1 MLASGGQPFFFF
13 SLSPSMSV
21 TVTAAHISSH
31 PAWHFCTLND
41 LIGIRQ
47 PDQNAT
53 ITSYLALEWSF
64 QRENSC
70 LAAELQS
77 TLTFS
82 RSQTLEWK
90 LLVAFLSG
98 SIMSQPKL
106 FSVLIS
112 SCRRYQSHMQ
122 LLFLL
127 WGFCHWFHFV
137 LAYVKCIVKPLQC
150 RQMCHIQMQPQH
162 IMYRIT
168 TSRSIKFFFLM
179 SLFWNI
185 MFVFTFWDFLFARRD
200 LWFLQ
205 HVTPDSVLHLV
216 PISRSEKHI
225 EAVRFLGFLHPMRVI
240 WSEVDIFRPV
250 SSHLALNASRAISC
264 DHSSL
269 PHSLCKYTPTPSF
282 TGTNKCVFSTRNNY
296 LNV

>member
-1 MLASGGQPFFFF
+1 MIISKRKQLSGGRAAVHSHIF
-13 SLSPSMSV
+13 SLANTWMKAFSGLSV
-21 TVTAAHISSH
+21 
-31 PAWHFCTLND
+31 
-41 LIGIRQ
+41 RQ
-47 PDQNAT
+47 HNVSAKAVQ
-53 ITSYLALEWSF
+53 
-64 QRENSC
+64 C
-70 LAAELQS
+70 
-77 TLTFS
+77 
-82 RSQTLEWK
+82 
-90 LLVAFLSG
+90 
-98 SIMSQPKL
+98 
-106 FSVLIS
+106 VLIS

-168 TSRSIKFFFLM
+168 TSKSIKFFFLM

-225 EAVRFLGFLHPMRVI
+225 EAVRFLGFLHPMQVI